1 MKEIILASNNKNKL
15 SEYKEKLERFNINV
29 ISQKEAGFDIEVEEM
44 GTTFTEN
51 AKIKA
56 EAIYKLSKKPVIS
69 DDSGLEIDFLNGE
82 PGVYSH
88 RFAGPDAT
96 DKDRNNKVLKLMEK
110 VQDDNNRIARFKCS
124 ICYIDNKGM
133 EHIFEGC
140 CEGKIAREELGN
152 NNFGYDPIFL
162 YGDKTF
168 AQMTREEKSEVSH
181 RGLAMK
187 KFMEFINSEN
197 RRNI

>member
-1 MKEIILASNNKNKL
+1 MKEVILASNNKNKL
-15 SEYKEKLERFNINV
+15 REFKEKLKKFDIDV
-29 ISQKEAGFDIEVEEM
+29 ISQKEAGFDIDVEET

-56 EAIYKLSKKPVIS
+56 AAVYKLIQKPVIS
-69 DDSGLEIDFLNGE
+69 DDSGLEIDFLDGA

-88 RFAGPDAT
+88 RFAGADAN
-96 DKDRNNKVLKLMEK
+96 DKDRINKVLKLMK
-110 VQDDNNRIARFKCS
+110 NVQDDQRTARFRCS
-124 ICYIDNKGM
+124 ICYIDSNGE

-162 YGDKTF
+162 CGDKTF
-168 AQMTREEKSEVSH
+168 AQMEQEEKNEISH

-187 KFMEFINSEN
+187 KFIDYL
-197 RRNI
+197 RVYR

>member
-1 MKEIILASNNKNKL
+1 MKEVILASNNKNKL
-15 SEYKEKLERFNINV
+15 REFKEKLKKFDIDV
-29 ISQKEAGFDIEVEEM
+29 ISQKEVGFDIDVEET

-56 EAIYKLSKKPVIS
+56 EAVYKLIQKPVIA
-69 DDSGLEIDFLNGE
+69 DDSGLEIDFLDGA

-88 RFAGPDAT
+88 RFAGADAT
-96 DKDRNNKVLKLMEK
+96 DKDRINKVLKLMEN
-110 VQDDNNRIARFKCS
+110 VQDDQRTARFKCS
-124 ICYIDNKGM
+124 ICYIDSNGE

-162 YGDKTF
+162 CGDKTF
-168 AQMTREEKSEVSH
+168 AQMEQEEKNEISH

-187 KFMEFINSEN
+187 KYLDFLKGL
-197 RRNI
+197 

>member
-1 MKEIILASNNKNKL
+1 MREVILASNNKNKL
-15 SEYKEKLERFNINV
+15 AEFKEKLKKFDINV
-29 ISQKEAGFDIEVEEM
+29 VSQKEAGFDIDVEET

-56 EAIYKLSKKPVIS
+56 EAIYDLCKKPVIS
-69 DDSGLEIDFLNGE
+69 DDSGLEIDFLDGA

-96 DKDRNNKVLKLMEK
+96 DKDRINKVLNLMEN
-110 VQDDNNRIARFKCS
+110 VPDDSRTARFKCS
-124 ICYIDNKGM
+124 ICYIDSNGEK
-133 EHIFEGC
+133 HVFEGC
-140 CEGKIAREELGN
+140 CEGKIAKEELGN

-162 YGDKTF
+162 CGDKTF
-168 AQMTREEKSEVSH
+168 AQMTSEEKSEISH

-187 KFMEFINSEN
+187 KFIEFMEDMKTK
-197 RRNI
+197 

>member
-29 ISQKEAGFDIEVEEM
+29 ISQKEAGFDIEVEET

>member
-1 MKEIILASNNKNKL
+1 MKEVILASNNKNKL
-15 SEYKEKLERFNINV
+15 REFKEKLKKFDIDV
-29 ISQKEAGFDIEVEEM
+29 ISQKEAGFDIDVEET

-56 EAIYKLSKKPVIS
+56 ESVYKLSKKPVIA
-69 DDSGLEIDFLNGE
+69 DDSGLEIDFLDGA

-88 RFAGPDAT
+88 RFAGIDAT
-96 DKDRNNKVLKLMEK
+96 DKDRINKVLKLMED
-110 VQDDNNRIARFKCS
+110 VPDDKRTARFRCS
-124 ICYIDNKGM
+124 ICYIDSKGE

-140 CEGKIAREELGN
+140 CEGKIARQELGN

-162 YGDKTF
+162 CGDKTF
-168 AQMTREEKSEVSH
+168 AQMEQEEKNEISH

-187 KFMEFINSEN
+187 KFIDYL
-197 RRNI
+197 RVYR